1 MIVEDQEMY
10 DKMEEPDDEEN
21 DMLDLAFGL
30 TETSRLGC
38 QVKMDPS
45 LDGLKVKLPSMTRNL
60 QASDF
65 SKPSGSSS

>member
-1 MIVEDQEMY
+1 MY
-10 DKMEEPDDEEN
+10 NKMAEPDDDEN

-38 QVKMDPS
+38 QVTMSKE
-45 LDGLKVKLPSMTRNL
+45 LDGLRVKLPTMTRNF

-65 SKPSGSSS
+65 SQKNERSAQ